1 MTFGVNN
8 KIISGDLCVYPYTPP
23 TSLGTVDFTDSM
35 VANSSRCER
44 FDDSVEDSVD
54 EATANRTDAQAFDT
68 NMGGKTFTPGSWHS
82 PIIKVAASTTIIL
95 DGEGDPNAEF
105 LFQADTEIWIG
116 ASVIFT
122 LINGAKWE
130 NVLWAA
136 GTAFT
141 AGATFELYG
150 SVMAGT
156 KITIGAGVNVHGC
169 LISLTAVT
177 LGANVVVMAARPL
190 PPTNSPSNS
199 PSASPTTANPSHSPS
214 SSPTVSPT
222 ATAIMTGCDADFS
235 SGQSTSAAFSS
246 TRMAS
251 AVETQL
257 TNAVE
262 TQLASAVETQMT
274 SAVETQMT
282 SAVEILEN
290 ECPEDIQLI
299 ATNGTTEYG
308 DVPPIHILSQDQDTV
323 TFQVHQNMFPGF
335 VSYMYAHFHTVPNGD
350 PGCLNATVIQS
361 DTLTFTAGCMHKTPL
376 SIVDLWVVDA
386 ALDADNDTATISDRC
401 GLPEDIVLPT
411 VQYTFVLHCVP
422 QCAPIS
428 APTEAPVIE

>member
-1 MTFGVNN
+1 M
-8 KIISGDLCVYPYTPP
+8 IADP
-23 TSLGTVDFTDSM
+23 
-35 VANSSRCER
+35 SRCEL
-44 FDDSVEDSVD
+44 FDASVEESFV
-54 EATANRTDAQAFDT
+54 EATAERTDAQAFDT
-68 NMGGKTFTPGSWHS
+68 NMGGKTFTPGAWYSSTMH
-82 PIIKVAASTTIIL
+82 VAAYTTVVF

-105 LFQADTEIWIG
+105 LFQAETEIWIG
-116 ASVIFT
+116 ERVTFS

-136 GTAFT
+136 GTTLT
-141 AGATFELYG
+141 AGATFEFYG
-150 SVMAGT
+150 SVVAGT
-156 KITIGAGVNVHGC
+156 KITIGAGVTVHGC
-169 LISLTAVT
+169 LVSLTAVT
-177 LGANVVVMAARPL
+177 LGADVVVTVAIPL

-199 PSASPTTANPSHSPS
+199 PSASPTTATVTPSHSPS

-235 SGQSTSAAFSS
+235 SSQSTTAAFSS
-246 TRMAS
+246 
-251 AVETQL
+251 
-257 TNAVE
+257 
-262 TQLASAVETQMT
+262 
-274 SAVETQMT
+274 TQMT

-323 TFQVHQNMFPGF
+323 TFQVHQNLFPGS
-335 VSYMYAHFHTVPNGD
+335 VSYMYTHFHTVPNGD

-361 DTLTFTAGCMHKTPL
+361 DTLTFTAGCMHMTPL

-386 ALDADNDTATISDRC
+386 ALDANYDAATISDRC

-422 QCAPIS
+422 QCVPIS

>member
-235 SGQSTSAAFSS
+235 SSQSTTAAFSS
-246 TRMAS
+246 
-251 AVETQL
+251 
-257 TNAVE
+257 
-262 TQLASAVETQMT
+262 
-274 SAVETQMT
+274 TQMT

-323 TFQVHQNMFPGF
+323 TFQVHQNLFPGS
-335 VSYMYAHFHTVPNGD
+335 VSYMYTHFHTVPNGD

-361 DTLTFTAGCMHKTPL
+361 DTLTFTAGCMHMTPL

-386 ALDADNDTATISDRC
+386 ALDANYDAATISDRC

-422 QCAPIS
+422 QCVPIS